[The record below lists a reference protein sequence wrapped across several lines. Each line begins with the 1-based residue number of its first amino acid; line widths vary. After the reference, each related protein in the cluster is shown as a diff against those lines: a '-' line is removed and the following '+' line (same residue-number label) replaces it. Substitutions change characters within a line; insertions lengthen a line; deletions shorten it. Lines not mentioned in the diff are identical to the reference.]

1 MARESIKVGLLG
13 FGTVGAGAV
22 QSLQENAELI
32 RKRVGV
38 PVIIKS
44 VADIDWSRPRSV
56 ELAPEQ
62 RTEDAQAVINDPEID
77 IVIEAIG
84 GVGVARDLVMAALE
98 HGKHVVTSNKELIA
112 KHGEELF
119 ELADRKSLDLS
130 FEGSVGGGI
139 PILRPLKESLA
150 GDRIRR
156 IMGIVNG
163 TTNYILTKMTRE
175 GREYAEVLEEAQQ
188 RGYAEKPPTS
198 DVEGHDA
205 AYKICIL
212 ASIAFNTRVNI
223 DDVYR
228 EGISRMSAQDIAYA
242 GQLGYV
248 AKLLAIAADTSD
260 GVDVRVHPT
269 FVPLDHPLAA
279 VSDVFNAVFVEG
291 SSVGEVMFYG
301 RGAGSRPTG
310 SAVMGDVIETARNI
324 LHGATGRVACTCFE
338 RKPLRPIERIETRYY
353 IRCEVGDKP
362 GVLAKIAAV
371 FGEEGVSLSQ
381 VLQQAGRGDIAE
393 IVWVT
398 HMTPEHQVRE
408 SLERI
413 QRLDDVRAIKN
424 WVRVEG
430 G

>member
-1 MARESIKVGLLG
+1 MAKESIQVGVLG
-13 FGTVGAGAV
+13 FGVVGAGVV
-22 QSLQENAELI
+22 QTLQENAELI
-32 RKRVGV
+32 RQRVGV
-38 PVIIKS
+38 PVRIKS
-44 VADIDWSRPRSV
+44 VADIDWTRPRSV

-62 RTEDAQAVINDPEID
+62 RSEDAEAVIADPDVD
-77 IVIEAIG
+77 IIIEAIG
-84 GVGVARDLVMAALE
+84 GVGIARDLVMSALE
-98 HGKHVVTSNKELIA
+98 RGKHVVTSNKELIA
-112 KHGEELF
+112 KHGQELF
-119 ELADRKSLDLS
+119 ELADQKSLDLS

-156 IMGIVNG
+156 LMGIVNG

-175 GREYAEVLEEAQQ
+175 GRDYQEVLEEAQQ

-212 ASIAFNTRVNI
+212 ASIAFNTRVSI

-242 GQLGYV
+242 EQLGYV
-248 AKLLAIAADTSD
+248 AKLLAIAADTPD
-260 GVDVRVHPT
+260 GLEVRVHPA
-269 FVPLDHPLAA
+269 FVGKDHPLAA

-310 SAVMGDVIETARNI
+310 SALMGDVVETARNI
-324 LHGATGRVACTCFE
+324 LRGATGRVACTCFE
-338 RKPLRPIERIETRYY
+338 RKPLRPMENIETRYY
-353 IRCEVGDKP
+353 VRSEVRDKP

-371 FGEEGVSLSQ
+371 FGEEGVSLAQ
-381 VLQQAGRGDIAE
+381 VLQQAAKGDTAE

-398 HMTPEHQVRE
+398 HLTPERHIRQ

-413 QRLDDVRAIKN
+413 ERLDEVREIKN

-430 G
+430 S